1 MHSILESKYFN
12 GLKWLHPS
20 AGNAFLECYGS
31 NPQFVSFP
39 HFHIWSLNSVVLSQ
53 YSVVWVR
60 SAAGVFI
67 LELALC
73 KCQITITIVDEILL
87 LYILLDYNLNG
98 IKDIVV
104 RLIME
109 IM

>member
-1 MHSILESKYFN
+1 M
-12 GLKWLHPS
+12 
-20 AGNAFLECYGS
+20 
-31 NPQFVSFP
+31 
-39 HFHIWSLNSVVLSQ
+39 
-53 YSVVWVR
+53 VWVR